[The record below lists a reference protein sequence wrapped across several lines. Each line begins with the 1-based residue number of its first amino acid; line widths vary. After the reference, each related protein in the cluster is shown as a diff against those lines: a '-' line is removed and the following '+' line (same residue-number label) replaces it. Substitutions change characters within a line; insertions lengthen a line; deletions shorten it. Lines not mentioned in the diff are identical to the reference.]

1 MGKLEAEETYRK
13 SFEAWET
20 AAEPPYEHFS
30 RTLLQPAPYSPEVV
44 VNAEREKPRLFE
56 LRVYHSPTWR
66 QLVALHERF
75 AGPEIRIFQR
85 VGVHPI
91 LYTSTVAGA
100 HMPNLT
106 YITPF
111 DNLAAREKAW
121 EAFAAD
127 PEWIKVRKESIDKHG
142 QISSV
147 IQIAV
152 YRAAAYSPVK

>member
-1 MGKLEAEETYRK
+1 
-13 SFEAWET
+13 
-20 AAEPPYEHFS
+20 
-30 RTLLQPAPYSPEVV
+30 
-44 VNAEREKPRLFE
+44 
-56 LRVYHSPTWR
+56 
-66 QLVALHERF
+66 
-75 AGPEIRIFQR
+75 
-85 VGVHPI
+85 
-91 LYTSTVAGA
+91 
-100 HMPNLT
+100 MPNLT